1 MLRPKLVKIISRVSE
16 ADYKRLQTLAKDSG
30 IPSVYSLMNYIAYC
44 FLRVA
49 DAKNDNATDPIP
61 TEIIKMFDTNYREDI
76 NDIQAA
82 IIGIRKARSA
92 DGSAKRE
99 GTRADRVHEDVRNI
113 FDEAETMGCEFV
125 DNIRKRQER

>member
-76 NDIQAA
+76 NDI
-82 IIGIRKARSA
+82 
-92 DGSAKRE
+92 
-99 GTRADRVHEDVRNI
+99 
-113 FDEAETMGCEFV
+113 
-125 DNIRKRQER
+125 